1 EVGIGEQPG
10 RVGRERGAAGQ
21 AEEGWIIALDP
32 LPDLAAHREVG
43 RLALVEGDELQAL
56 DERRLLLVA
65 QEAVVLPPPDDVELG
80 ADRAGLLGRRETG
93 EGRQE
98 QHGRPLH
105 ASLKPWRLRGSDRI
119 RVPVAAKSAFV
130 TAGTSVTGPTS
141 PVPPR
146 GRAPLSMMCTSIGG
160 ASWIWGMRKP
170 SKLRST
176 VRPSRKEMA
185 DLNAAPIPHTVPP
198 SSEDLEISGS
208 SAVPQSM
215 THTTRWMLTRPSS
228 AESST
233 TCAMCVRKA
242 SA

>member
-1 EVGIGEQPG
+1 SVAYADQPTRAEGQLLAPDPEGQAGEGPRDGDEIGERLLQLQVAHVDRPGSGLAPVLPVAPELGERSEARAEVGVGIGEQPG

-105 ASLKPWRLRGSDRI
+105 ASLKPWRL
-119 RVPVAAKSAFV
+119 
-130 TAGTSVTGPTS
+130 
-141 PVPPR
+141 
-146 GRAPLSMMCTSIGG
+146 
-160 ASWIWGMRKP
+160 
-170 SKLRST
+170 
-176 VRPSRKEMA
+176 
-185 DLNAAPIPHTVPP
+185 
-198 SSEDLEISGS
+198 
-208 SAVPQSM
+208 
-215 THTTRWMLTRPSS
+215 
-228 AESST
+228 
-233 TCAMCVRKA
+233 
-242 SA
+242 